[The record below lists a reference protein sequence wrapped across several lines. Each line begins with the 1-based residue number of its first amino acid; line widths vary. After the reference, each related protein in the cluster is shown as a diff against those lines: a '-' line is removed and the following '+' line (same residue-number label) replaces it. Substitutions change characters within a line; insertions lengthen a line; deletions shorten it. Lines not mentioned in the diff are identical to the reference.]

1 MALGQNSDFVQSVLP
16 RVLLGFGSGLIFTPL
31 NLLIIRD
38 LEPGQIDAGFGLV
51 GAIRQLGLSLSFSL
65 FGAVLVNEHGKATA
79 EYLAR
84 IRANSLDTQTAL
96 APLHDAL
103 IARGFS
109 AHDASAGAVTF
120 FLRMAERA
128 ATTITYTDTFF
139 LLALFFIV
147 CIPAVALLL
156 RAPSKRLHNP

>member
-1 MALGQNSDFVQSVLP
+1 V
-16 RVLLGFGSGLIFTPL
+16 
-31 NLLIIRD
+31 
-38 LEPGQIDAGFGLV
+38 
-51 GAIRQLGLSLSFSL
+51 
-65 FGAVLVNEHGKATA
+65 TA

-96 APLHDAL
+96 APLQDAL
-103 IARGFS
+103 IARGLS
-109 AHDASAGAVTF
+109 AHDAGAGAVTL

-147 CIPAVALLL
+147 CIPAVTLLL
-156 RAPSKRLHNP
+156 RVPSKRLPNP